1 VKIMIFGVS
10 FIFCV
15 TLGELTSQCLNSCF
29 CKMWIVGIF
38 NLILEI
44 FELFLKYLEKFQT
57 IVNSRY
63 RKKTKNKSVLSYYC
77 SNLTYVC
84 GKEVLCHLIEGRDPG
99 SPCGS

>member
-29 CKMWIVGIF
+29 CKMWIVAIF

-44 FELFLKYLEKFQT
+44 FKLFLKYLEKFQT

-63 RKKTKNKSVLSYYC
+63 RKKKNLFLVITAVTSLMSV
-77 SNLTYVC
+77 
-84 GKEVLCHLIEGRDPG
+84 GKRCCVT
-99 SPCGS
+99 